1 MLETQIQ
8 QISVAI
14 PSQSNGDSSKTPVQ
28 ESVRS
33 MFTVFKEKTPKLT
46 EGSLGG
52 VGKDKEPSTGENFSP
67 KFS

>member
-14 PSQSNGDSSKTPVQ
+14 PSQSNGDTSKAAVQ

-33 MFTVFKEKTPKLT
+33 IFIVFKENALKST

-52 VGKDKEPSTGENFSP
+52 VGRDKKPSAVENFTV
-67 KFS
+67 KFF